1 MMTRHATQR
10 SQQRS
15 IPPLAVELFER
26 YGAWSRHDVA
36 DVFLMDKQARKRIAR
51 DFGRARALRYVEPLL
66 NKYAV
71 VENGRVITLAQRNK
85 RLKR

>member
-1 MMTRHATQR
+1 MTRHATQR

-26 YGAWSRHDVA
+26 YGAICRHDGA
-36 DVFLMDKQARKRIAR
+36 DVLFMDKQARKRIAR
-51 DFGRARALRYVEPLL
+51 DFGGARALRYVEPLL

-71 VENGRVITLAQRNK
+71 VENGRVITLAHRSK

>member
-1 MMTRHATQR
+1 MLSRHAT
-10 SQQRS
+10 QRS

-26 YGAWSRHDVA
+26 YGAWPRHDGA
-36 DVFLMDKQARKRIAR
+36 DVLFMDKQARKRIAR
-51 DFGRARALRYVEPLL
+51 DFGGARALRYVEPLL

-71 VENGRVITLAQRNK
+71 VENGPVITLAHRSK

>member
-26 YGAWSRHDVA
+26 YGASCRHDGA
-36 DVFLMDKQARKRIAR
+36 DVLFMDKQARKRIAR
-51 DFGRARALRYVEPLL
+51 DFGGSRALRFVEPLL
-66 NKYAV
+66 NAYAV
-71 VENGRVITLAQRNK
+71 VEDGRVITLAHRNK

>member
-10 SQQRS
+10 SQQRG

-26 YGAWSRHDVA
+26 YGAWTRHNGA
-36 DVFLMDKQARKRIAR
+36 DVLFMDKQARRRIAR
-51 DFGRARALRYVEPLL
+51 DFGGARALRYVEPLL

-71 VENGRVITLAQRNK
+71 VENGRVITLAHRSK